1 MKADKTRNVGVVEV
15 EDVDARKKYCSRT
28 LQSWLTQIV
37 LMILAGILAGI
48 LDSDDEGLIAAKCR
62 KPVTNVCAGLEEL
75 IVKAAQ
81 VQKDFP
87 KDVKIEMPSFRCLL
101 CHKNFP
107 LAGYRKVCVCTV
119 AILIN
124 LCKRKTRDCKKNPTQ
139 SIQCVR
145 SVISN
150 CIWKRI
156 SGSKRVR

>member
-1 MKADKTRNVGVVEV
+1 MPSEVLRDRSEGRQDKKRRRRRSGRCGRKKKILFQ
-15 EDVDARKKYCSRT
+15 DLAGLVDANS
-28 LQSWLTQIV
+28 
-37 LMILAGILAGI
+37 
-48 LDSDDEGLIAAKCR
+48 SDDSGSDSGVAAKCR

-87 KDVKIEMPSFRCLL
+87 KDVKIEMPRFRCLL

-124 LCKRKTRDCKKNPTQ
+124 LCKRKPRDCKKNPN
-139 SIQCVR
+139 SKHSMCAR